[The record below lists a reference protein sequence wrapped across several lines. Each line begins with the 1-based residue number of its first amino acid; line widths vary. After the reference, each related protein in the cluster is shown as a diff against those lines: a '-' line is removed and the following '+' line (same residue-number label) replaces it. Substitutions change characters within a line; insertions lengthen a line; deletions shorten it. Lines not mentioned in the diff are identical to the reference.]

1 VVSLPNPD
9 GTVAVKHLAE
19 PPLDSSSKIF
29 VWQRDAALIVL
40 IDALAIS
47 ALIGGV
53 VWSAKRR

>member
-1 VVSLPNPD
+1 VPLSD